1 MVSKGIEK
9 YSVVG
14 VRLLEVMLENTNSNP
29 SFVFKSRVLLG
40 RRFFVCVLV
49 TIILLKF

>member
-1 MVSKGIEK
+1 MG
-9 YSVVG
+9 VG
-14 VRLLEVMLENTNSNP
+14 LLEVMLERRGACPHP

-40 RRFFVCVLV
+40 RGVFICVSV